1 MLKFKSSRSAW
12 LLSCA
17 MLAASLHVT
26 AQKKKRKDK
35 DKAAPS
41 AEVKADS
48 TGKKPEPPKLKK
60 YSEVITKDMHT
71 SKGFITVHSKEDDYY
86 FEVPFSLFGK
96 DILIVNRVAE
106 ASVDMRN
113 GIWGLVGDDVGQG
126 VYRFEKGR
134 GNKLFLRRISFS
146 EYTGDSTKPMYASVQ
161 KNNLQAIAA
170 VFPIVAYN
178 QDSTSAVLNM
188 GEFLN
193 SDNDILYFS
202 KQAFKDRAGMGAQ
215 QNDRSYIKYVHP
227 YTTNLEV
234 RAFKTYSAGRN
245 PTSSN
250 YSVELNSS
258 MVLLPETPARP
269 RLQDKRVGYFSVTHR
284 DFDAHPQGVTNT
296 SYAIRWRLEP
306 KPEDVEKYKRG
317 ELVEPAKPI
326 VFYIDPVTPKKWVP
340 YLIQGV
346 NDWSA
351 AFEKAGFKNA
361 IYAREAPSREEDST
375 WSLEDARHSAIVYRP
390 STIPNAMGPS
400 VADPRSGEIL
410 ESHVFWYHNVMSLLQ
425 KWYFVQCA
433 AVDTGARKLVFD
445 DKLMGDLI
453 RFVSSHEVGHALG
466 LMHNF
471 GSSSTVPVENLRN
484 KAWVE
489 KYGHTPSIMDYAR
502 FNYVAQPEDNIGRA
516 GLYPRINDYDKWAIE
531 WGYRWR
537 PELKD
542 EWAEQKVL
550 TAIVTDS
557 LRNKRLWFGNEM
569 EPLDPRSQ
577 NEDLGDN
584 AVKAS
589 AYGIMNLKRIIK
601 HLGEWTYEPEKDPT
615 NMREMLS
622 TLYNQYATY
631 VGHVI
636 KNVGGQYHDEK
647 IGSQPGPIYQP
658 VEYKRQKEA
667 MAFLDKE
674 LFTVPEWLNEKS
686 LMERLPD
693 KFGIDLTDMYRSA
706 FNGLLNRMRL
716 TSMLSAQYDD
726 KATNPYT
733 VEELMQDMDKMIF
746 KELYTGKSVSF
757 YRRNLQKIYINR
769 LLDMVYPS
777 DNMDQMFSGMNGMYS
792 YYQTDMSDILKA
804 VLLKEQQ
811 LIARYQADPR
821 MDKET
826 QRHLKELNIKIKKMG
841 EKELKF

>member
-1 MLKFKSSRSAW
+1 MLRLKSSPGAW

-17 MLAASLHVT
+17 LLATSLHVT
-26 AQKKKRKDK
+26 AQRKKKDK
-35 DKAAPS
+35 DQATPPAA
-41 AEVKADS
+41 VKAD
-48 TGKKPEPPKLKK
+48 TTAKKPEPPKLKK
-60 YSEVITKDMHT
+60 YSEVITKEMRTD
-71 SKGFITVHSKEDDYY
+71 KGFITVHSKEDDYY
-86 FEVPFSLFGK
+86 FEVPFSVMGK

-113 GIWGLVGDDVGQG
+113 GIWGLVGDDIGQG

-134 GNKLFLRRISFS
+134 GNKLYLRRISFS
-146 EYTGDSTKPMYASVQ
+146 EYSADSTKPMYASVQ

-178 QDSTSAVLNM
+178 PDSTAAVLNM

-227 YTTNLEV
+227 YTTNVEV

-258 MVLLPETPARP
+258 LVLLPEKPSRP
-269 RLQDKRVGYFSVTHR
+269 RLLDKRVGYFSIARR
-284 DFDAHPQGVTNT
+284 DFEAHPQSVVNT
-296 SYAIRWRLEP
+296 VYAIRWKLEP

-326 VFYIDPVTPKKWVP
+326 VFYIDPSTPKKWVP

-351 AFEKAGFKNA
+351 AFERAGFKNA

-375 WSLEDARHSAIVYRP
+375 WSLEDARHSAIIYRP
-390 STIPNAMGPS
+390 SVIANAMGPS
-400 VADPRSGEIL
+400 VTDPRSGEIL
-410 ESHVFWYHNVMSLLQ
+410 ESHIFWYHNVMSLLQ

-466 LMHNF
+466 LAHNF

-502 FNYVAQPEDNIGRA
+502 FNYVAQPEDNISRA
-516 GLYPRINDYDKWAIE
+516 GLFPRINDYDKWAIE
-531 WGYRWR
+531 WGYKWR
-537 PELKD
+537 PDAKD
-542 EWAEQKVL
+542 EWEEQQLL
-550 TAIVTDS
+550 TRIVTDS
-557 LRNKRLWFGNEM
+557 LKNKRLWFGNEM

-577 NEDLGDN
+577 NEDLGDD

-589 AYGIMNLKRIIK
+589 TYGIMNLKRVVK
-601 HLGEWTYEPEKDPT
+601 HLGEWTYEPEKDYS

-622 TLYNQYATY
+622 TVYNQYGTY

-636 KNVGGQYHDEK
+636 RNIGGEYHNEK
-647 IGSQPGPIYQP
+647 IGSQEGPVYQP

-667 MAFLDKE
+667 MAFLDRE
-674 LFTVPEWLNEKS
+674 VFTTPEWLNEPS
-686 LMERLPD
+686 LMEKIPD
-693 KFGIDLTDMYRSA
+693 KFGIDLMDIHKGALHGILQR
-706 FNGLLNRMRL
+706 LRL
-716 TSMLSAQYDD
+716 TSMLAAQYDR
-726 KATNPYT
+726 KTTAKTYT
-733 VEELMQDMDKMIF
+733 VEELLQDLDKSIF
-746 KELYTGKSVSF
+746 KELYAGKSVSF
-757 YRRNLQKIYINR
+757 YKRNLQKVYVNR
-769 LLDMVYPS
+769 LLDMVYPN
-777 DNMDQMFSGMNGMYS
+777 DDMDQMFSGLNQIYS
-792 YYQTDMSDILKA
+792 YYLTDLGDVLKSA
-804 VLLKEQQ
+804 LVKEQQ
-811 LIARYQADPR
+811 LIAKYQADPR
-821 MDKET
+821 LDKET
-826 QRHLKELNIKIKKMG
+826 QRHLKELSYKIKKRG
-841 EKELKF
+841 EKDIRF